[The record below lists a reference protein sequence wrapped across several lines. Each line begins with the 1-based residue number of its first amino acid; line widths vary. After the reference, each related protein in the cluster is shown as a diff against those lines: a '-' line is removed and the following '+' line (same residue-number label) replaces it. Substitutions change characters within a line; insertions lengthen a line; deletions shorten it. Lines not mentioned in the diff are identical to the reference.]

1 MAILS
6 SFQFDTTLHV
16 DQTAMAW
23 VDFSFDLS
31 LWSAFDAN
39 GMTRVW
45 KRYDSQLATGAPE
58 SEGLARLKP

>member
-1 MAILS
+1 MS
-6 SFQFDTTLHV
+6 
-16 DQTAMAW
+16 W

-45 KRYDSQLATGAPE
+45 KRFDSQLATGALE